1 MLAVL
6 LACSASYSSSDDV
19 YGSTSNA
26 AAFGLNWVMTN
37 VLPQQAGLT
46 VGNVVYR
53 YTAVKDIDADMLV
66 HVQNENA
73 LGDGYIF
80 RETDDWSGLEGN
92 TIYKAIP
99 VGRIGIEYWGDG
111 SIEIEGEGS
120 VIDPSVIYT
129 YQYDT
134 CFDPQTSP
142 DCPDYKVPYNLE
154 DIIPV
159 VEYNDP
165 LQDELVRLEMEKKA
179 EQEDKEQEE
188 YDRKKRTD
196 KIKVNLE
203 KMLGGLNSS
212 VLSDAA
218 QLQEQA
224 LFSMNF
230 IPVTYKTALNGG
242 VYNDVLAFKDKE
254 LQDNKKARRVT
265 FAQQLLH
272 DEMVQ
277 QQYDN

>member
-1 MLAVL
+1 MKLRKIPYSVLAVL

-111 SIEIEGEGS
+111 SI
-120 VIDPSVIYT
+120 
-129 YQYDT
+129 
-134 CFDPQTSP
+134 
-142 DCPDYKVPYNLE
+142 
-154 DIIPV
+154 
-159 VEYNDP
+159 
-165 LQDELVRLEMEKKA
+165 
-179 EQEDKEQEE
+179 
-188 YDRKKRTD
+188 
-196 KIKVNLE
+196 
-203 KMLGGLNSS
+203 
-212 VLSDAA
+212 
-218 QLQEQA
+218 
-224 LFSMNF
+224 
-230 IPVTYKTALNGG
+230 
-242 VYNDVLAFKDKE
+242 
-254 LQDNKKARRVT
+254 
-265 FAQQLLH
+265 
-272 DEMVQ
+272 
-277 QQYDN
+277 